1 MFRPV
6 LVTAPTTDMV
16 SLAEAKAHC
25 RVDHDDEDA
34 YLSALIEA
42 ATSHLDGYSGVL
54 GRALLPQT
62 WRQDFEDF
70 GDVMRLPVGPVQS
83 ITTVSYQDASGADQT
98 LSSTEYVL
106 LRDDFGD
113 YVTLAANKSW
123 PSVGDRADAVRITY
137 LAGTSTIP
145 VAIKHAALLL
155 VGHWFANREAV
166 LTGTIATQTPM
177 AVDALLTPH
186 RVMTV

>member
-6 LVTAPTTDMV
+6 LVTAPTADMV
-16 SLAEAKAHC
+16 SLSEAKAHC

-42 ATSHLDGYSGVL
+42 ATGHLDGYSGVL

-83 ITTVSYQDASGADQT
+83 ITSVIYQDTSGADQT
-98 LSSTEYVL
+98 LANTEYVL

-123 PSVGDRADAVRITY
+123 PSVGERADAVKITY
-137 LAGTSTIP
+137 LAGSAGIP
-145 VAIKHAALLL
+145 TAIKHAALLL

-166 LTGTIATQTPM
+166 SSGSMMATPM

-186 RVMTV
+186 RVMTA

>member
-16 SLAEAKAHC
+16 SLAEAKTHC

-34 YLSALIEA
+34 YLVALIQA
-42 ATSHLDGYSGVL
+42 ATSYLDGYSGVL

-62 WRQDFEDF
+62 WRQDFSNF

-83 ITTVSYQDASGADQT
+83 ITSVVYQPVSGVDVT
-98 LSSTEYVL
+98 LANTEYVL
-106 LRDDFGD
+106 LRDDFSD
-113 YVTLAANKSW
+113 FVTLAADRSW
-123 PSVGDRADAVRITY
+123 PSVGNRADAVKITY
-137 LAGTSTIP
+137 VAGSASIP
-145 VAIKHAALLL
+145 AAIKHAALLL

-166 LTGTIATQTPM
+166 SVGSMMATPM

-186 RVMTV
+186 RVMTA

>member
-6 LVTAPTTDMV
+6 LVTPPASDIV
-16 SLAEAKAHC
+16 SLAEVKAHC
-25 RVDHDDEDA
+25 RVDHTSEDT
-34 YLSALIEA
+34 YLSALIQA

-70 GDVMRLPVGPVQS
+70 GDVMRLPIGPVQS
-83 ITTVSYQDASGADQT
+83 ITSVIYQPVTGVDVT
-98 LSSTEYVL
+98 LANTEYVL

-123 PSVGDRADAVRITY
+123 PSTGDRADAVRITY
-137 LAGTSTIP
+137 LAGTASIP

-166 LTGTIATQTPM
+166 SAGSMMATPM

-186 RVMTV
+186 RVMTA

>member
-1 MFRPV
+1 M
-6 LVTAPTTDMV
+6 M

-34 YLSALIEA
+34 YLVALIEA
-42 ATSHLDGYSGVL
+42 ATGHLDGYSGVL
-54 GRALLPQT
+54 GRALLSQT

-83 ITTVSYQDASGADQT
+83 VTTVSYQDASGVDQT
-98 LSSTEYVL
+98 LASTEYVL

-123 PSVGDRADAVRITY
+123 PSVGERADAVKITY
-137 LAGTSTIP
+137 LAGSAGIP

-166 LTGTIATQTPM
+166 SAGSMMATPM

-186 RVMTV
+186 RMLQP

>member
-34 YLSALIEA
+34 YLVALIEA
-42 ATSHLDGYSGVL
+42 ATGHLDGYSGVL

-83 ITTVSYQDASGADQT
+83 VTTVSYQDANGADQT
-98 LSSTEYVL
+98 LASTEYVL

-123 PSVGDRADAVRITY
+123 PSVGERADAVKITY
-137 LAGTSTIP
+137 LTGSAGIP
-145 VAIKHAALLL
+145 SAIKHAALLL
-155 VGHWFANREAV
+155 VGHWFSHREAV
-166 LTGTIATQTPM
+166 SAGSMMATPM

-186 RVMTV
+186 RMLQP

>member
-6 LVTAPTTDMV
+6 LVTAPASDIV
-16 SLAEAKAHC
+16 SLAEVKAHC
-25 RVDHDDEDA
+25 RVDHTSEDT
-34 YLSALIEA
+34 YLSALIQA

-70 GDVMRLPVGPVQS
+70 GDVMRLPIGPVQS
-83 ITTVSYQDASGADQT
+83 ITSVIYQDTSGADQT
-98 LSSTEYVL
+98 LANTEYVL
-106 LRDDFGD
+106 LRDNFGD

-137 LAGTSTIP
+137 LAGTASIP

-155 VGHWFANREAV
+155 VGHWFSHREAV
-166 LTGTIATQTPM
+166 SAGSMMATPI

-186 RVMTV
+186 RMLQP

>member
-6 LVTAPTTDMV
+6 LVTAPTADIV
-16 SLAEAKAHC
+16 SLSEVKTHC

-34 YLSALIEA
+34 YLVALIEA
-42 ATSHLDGYSGVL
+42 ATSYLDGYSGVM
-54 GRALLPQT
+54 GRALMPQT

-83 ITTVSYQDASGADQT
+83 ITGVSYQDTNGADQT
-98 LSSTEYVL
+98 LASTEYVL

-137 LAGTSTIP
+137 LTGTASIP
-145 VAIKHAALLL
+145 VAIKHAAMLL
-155 VGHWFANREAV
+155 VGHWYANREAV
-166 LTGTIATQTPM
+166 TAAGMMTTPM

-186 RVMTV
+186 RVMTA